1 MASLRDIRNRIK
13 SVKNTQKITK
23 AMKLVA
29 ASKLRRAQE
38 AINAA
43 RPYAVEIGQAL
54 GRVSSSLE
62 QGDKVISNP
71 LLETREVRK
80 ALLVVMTSDR
90 GLCGG
95 FNANIIRRAEQFLDE
110 HRDVYDE
117 IQIATIG
124 RRGHEHFRKKAGIQV
139 RDYES
144 VFSKLEFH
152 DALRI
157 ARELSS
163 EYIDGT
169 VDAVYL
175 LYNQFESAISQ
186 VVTLSTL
193 VPVSEAQEVTSVED
207 DSRASLEYIYEP
219 SAQVVLDNLVPRY
232 VATLV
237 WRALLESN
245 ASEHGA
251 RMSAMDNATKN
262 GKELEEKLTLQYNRA
277 RQANITQ
284 ELMEIVGGAE
294 ALNG

>member
-29 ASKLRRAQE
+29 ASKLRRAQD

-54 GRVSSSLE
+54 QRVSSSVNE
-62 QGDKVISNP
+62 GDVEISNP
-71 LLETREVRK
+71 LLETRDVK
-80 ALLVVMTSDR
+80 KVLLVVMTSDR

-95 FNANIIRRAEQFLDE
+95 FNANIIRRAELFLKENQDTYE
-110 HRDVYDE
+110 E

-124 RRGHEHFRKKAGIQV
+124 RRGHEHFRKKENLKV
-139 RDYES
+139 RDYPDL
-144 VFSKLEFH
+144 FNKLQFR
-152 DALRI
+152 DALEV
-157 ARELSS
+157 AQELSS
-163 EYIDGT
+163 DYIKGE

-175 LYNQFESAISQ
+175 LYNEFKSAINQ
-186 VVTLSTL
+186 IVTLSTL
-193 VPVSEAQEVTSVED
+193 VPVAPESEEELPED
-207 DSRASLEYIYEP
+207 ERAVLEYIYEP
-219 SAQVVLDNLVPRY
+219 SAQDVLDRLIPRY

-237 WRALLESN
+237 WRSLLESN

-251 RMSAMDNATKN
+251 RMSAMDSATKN
-262 GKELEEKLTLQYNRA
+262 GKEIEDKLTLQYNRA

>member
-29 ASKLRRAQE
+29 ASKLRRAQD

-54 GRVSSSLE
+54 QRVSSSVNE
-62 QGDKVISNP
+62 GDVEISNP
-71 LLETREVRK
+71 LLETRDVK
-80 ALLVVMTSDR
+80 KVLLVVMTSDR

-95 FNANIIRRAEQFLDE
+95 FNANIIRRAELFLKENQDTYE
-110 HRDVYDE
+110 E

-124 RRGHEHFRKKAGIQV
+124 RRGHEHFRKKENLKV
-139 RDYES
+139 RNYPDL
-144 VFSKLEFH
+144 FNKLQFR
-152 DALRI
+152 DALEV
-157 ARELSS
+157 AQELSS
-163 EYIDGT
+163 DYIKGE

-175 LYNQFESAISQ
+175 LYNEFKSAINQ
-186 VVTLSTL
+186 IVTLSTL
-193 VPVSEAQEVTSVED
+193 VPVAPESEEELPED
-207 DSRASLEYIYEP
+207 ERAVLEYIYEP
-219 SAQVVLDNLVPRY
+219 SAQDVLDRLIPRY

-237 WRALLESN
+237 WRSLLESN

-251 RMSAMDNATKN
+251 RMSAMDSATKN
-262 GKELEEKLTLQYNRA
+262 GKEIEDKLTLQYNRA

>member
-29 ASKLRRAQE
+29 ASKLRRAQD

-54 GRVSSSLE
+54 QRVSSSVNE
-62 QGDKVISNP
+62 GDVEISNP
-71 LLETREVRK
+71 LLETRDVK
-80 ALLVVMTSDR
+80 KVLLVVMTSDR

-95 FNANIIRRAEQFLDE
+95 FNANIIRRAELFLKENQDTYE
-110 HRDVYDE
+110 E

-124 RRGHEHFRKKAGIQV
+124 RRGHEHFRKKENLKV
-139 RDYES
+139 RDYPDL
-144 VFSKLEFH
+144 FNKLQFR
-152 DALRI
+152 DALEV
-157 ARELSS
+157 AQELSS
-163 EYIDGT
+163 DYIKGE

-175 LYNQFESAISQ
+175 LYNEFKSAINQ
-186 VVTLSTL
+186 IVTLSTL
-193 VPVSEAQEVTSVED
+193 VPVAPESEEELPED
-207 DSRASLEYIYEP
+207 ERAVLEYIYEP
-219 SAQVVLDNLVPRY
+219 SAQDVLDQLIPRY

-237 WRALLESN
+237 WRSLLESN

-251 RMSAMDNATKN
+251 RMSAMDSATKN
-262 GKELEEKLTLQYNRA
+262 GKEIEDKLTLQYNRA

>member
-1 MASLRDIRNRIK
+1 MASLRDIRTRIK

-29 ASKLRRAQE
+29 ASKLRRAQD

-54 GRVSSSLE
+54 GRVGSSLE
-62 QGDKVISNP
+62 DGDGAVSNP
-71 LLETREVRK
+71 LLETRDVKK

-95 FNANIIRRAEQFLDE
+95 FNSNIIRRAEQFLRE
-110 HRDVYDE
+110 NEDVYDE
-117 IQIATIG
+117 IQLATIG
-124 RRGHEHFRKKAGIQV
+124 RRGNEHFRKKDNLKV
-139 RDYES
+139 RNYED
-144 VFSKLEFH
+144 VFAKLQFN
-152 DALRI
+152 DALSI
-157 ARELSS
+157 AQELSA
-163 EYIDGT
+163 EYVDGN

-186 VVTLSTL
+186 VVTISTL
-193 VPVSEAQEVTSVED
+193 VPVSGADESSAED

-219 SAQVVLDNLVPRY
+219 GAQAVLDHLVPRY

-251 RMSAMDNATKN
+251 RMSAMDSATKN
-262 GKELEEKLTLQYNRA
+262 GKELEDKLTLQYNRA

>member
-29 ASKLRRAQE
+29 ASKLRRAQD

-54 GRVSSSLE
+54 QRVSSSVNE
-62 QGDKVISNP
+62 GDVEISNP
-71 LLETREVRK
+71 LLETRDVK
-80 ALLVVMTSDR
+80 KVLLVVMTSDR

-95 FNANIIRRAEQFLDE
+95 FNANIIRRAELFLKENQDTYE
-110 HRDVYDE
+110 E

-124 RRGHEHFRKKAGIQV
+124 RRGHEHFRKKENLKV
-139 RDYES
+139 RNYPDL
-144 VFSKLEFH
+144 FNKLQFR
-152 DALRI
+152 DALEV
-157 ARELSS
+157 AQELSS
-163 EYIDGT
+163 DYIKGE

-175 LYNQFESAISQ
+175 LYNEFKSAINQ
-186 VVTLSTL
+186 IVTLSTL
-193 VPVSEAQEVTSVED
+193 VPVAPESEEELPED
-207 DSRASLEYIYEP
+207 ERAVLEYIYEP
-219 SAQVVLDNLVPRY
+219 SAQDVLDQLIPRY

-237 WRALLESN
+237 WRSLLESN

-251 RMSAMDNATKN
+251 RMSAMDSATKN
-262 GKELEEKLTLQYNRA
+262 GKEIEDKLTLQYNRA